1 MEGVG
6 VPISGLKQLIA
17 MKTADRSKPGVQ
29 SGVPRFFDNQLHEW
43 IYNSVLQI
51 LKLTKK
57 LQIAIKGDA
66 KKNIQQSNW
75 LWIQKQ
81 KSITSILLL
90 V

>member
-1 MEGVG
+1 MEGVECQYH
-6 VPISGLKQLIA
+6 LKQLIA

-29 SGVPRFFDNQLHEW
+29 SGVQRFFDNQLQNGST
-43 IYNSVLQI
+43 ILVLQI

-57 LQIAIKGDA
+57 LQIASKVMQRRIS
-66 KKNIQQSNW
+66 SNQ
-75 LWIQKQ
+75 IGYGYFAT